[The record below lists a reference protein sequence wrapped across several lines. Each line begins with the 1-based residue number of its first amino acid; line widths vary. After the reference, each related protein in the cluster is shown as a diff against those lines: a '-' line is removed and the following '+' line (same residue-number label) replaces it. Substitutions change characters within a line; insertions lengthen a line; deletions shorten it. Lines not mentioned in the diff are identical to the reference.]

1 MENIAFLKR
10 LRFGFGGKAAFL
22 KRNLGRAVGSQET
35 EKRPTQFQVKEAI
48 RQWGEPFRAYLALF
62 QDPKSAINSFENS
75 YAGEYADPHDFERHY
90 PEGLPG
96 CCFIKSPHGVYAFR
110 NFFQGK

>member
-10 LRFGFGGKAAFL
+10 LRFGVGGQVALL
-22 KRNLGRAVGSQET
+22 KRNLGEAVGSQET
-35 EKRPTQFQVKEAI
+35 RKGLIQFQVEEAI
-48 RQWGEPFRAYLALF
+48 RQWGEPFRAYVELF
-62 QDPKSAINSFENS
+62 EDPKSAIDSFENS

-90 PEGLPG
+90 PGGLQG

-110 NFFQGK
+110 NFF